1 MVWETG
7 SALIPKADAITAIQ
21 KMAKDQGLKGT
32 FKVFYEGN
40 IVADPNNLP
49 DQVNMEEVEVSAVL
63 DQAACKKGKGKGKK

>member
-7 SALIPKADAITAIQ
+7 SALIPKADAIAAIQ

-40 IVADPNNLP
+40 IITDPTTLP
-49 DQVNMEEVEVSAVL
+49 EQVNMAEVEVSAVL
-63 DQAACKKGKGKGKK
+63 DQA